1 MKNFKL
7 KSLLVVLLSL
17 VTLGV
22 QAQKDPVPFSADA
35 TEKVDFTYQDYLKMQ
50 DDYLKGKVS
59 KEKLLKVFN
68 HLTEEW
74 DELCDP
80 HNKNVAPTSK
90 NKIMSAPV
98 PMSLNGLFGKLKDL
112 KNKEMAIN

>member
-1 MKNFKL
+1 MKNLKL

-22 QAQKDPVPFSADA
+22 QAQQDPDPLSTSTTD
-35 TEKVDFTYQDYLKMQ
+35 KVEVTYQDYLKMQ

-68 HLTEEW
+68 QLTEEW
-74 DELCDP
+74 DELCNPQHERVVPKTNNEVTATPEPVFLNGFALKLND
-80 HNKNVAPTSK
+80 TK
-90 NKIMSAPV
+90 NK
-98 PMSLNGLFGKLKDL
+98 DL
-112 KNKEMAIN
+112 AKN

>member
-7 KSLLVVLLSL
+7 KSLIVVLLSL
-17 VTLGV
+17 ITLGV
-22 QAQKDPVPFSADA
+22 QAQQDPDPFSASTD
-35 TEKVDFTYQDYLKMQ
+35 KVEVTYQEYLKMQ

-68 HLTEEW
+68 HLTDEW

-80 HNKNVAPTSK
+80 KHKDVAPAS
-90 NKIMSAPV
+90 NIKIMAAPV
-98 PMSLNGLFGKLKDL
+98 PMSINSIFIKLKDL
-112 KNKEMAIN
+112 NKSDMAIN